1 MKSSVKKEGGQQDS
15 KKRKRANP
23 SEKASLL
30 VDTISANRMK
40 AEEHMDLYKTMDV
53 DAISRC
59 HVDPDSQR
67 W

>member
-1 MKSSVKKEGGQQDS
+1 MKSSVKKEGGQQAI
-15 KKRKRANP
+15 KKRKRSNP

-40 AEEHMDLYKTMDV
+40 AEEHMDLYKTMDI